1 MGARAPTEDSYNRI
15 ITCCTMFDNDNTFAS
30 ANSVESIASSRGTAA
45 TNIGRTKLAPLTF
58 GDLFCGAGGSSEG
71 YRQLGFK
78 GLWAVDNWAP
88 AVETNQ
94 RNHPEIEVIQ
104 ADILKLDPHQLPKVD
119 VLIGSPPCTF
129 FSMSNNG
136 GKGNKE
142 KGMELVYRFL
152 YFVYVLKP
160 KYWVMENVPQLK
172 NHLPDEVLLRSIGV
186 DAPGFF
192 EIPKRVEL
200 NSANF
205 GVPQR
210 RRRFFCGHFPE
221 VFATHTQ
228 HPETNPGLKPWI
240 PLNHVL
246 NALPDPQIS
255 EREGEVQDPNYPF
268 KMPSAELTEQQD
280 LMAITRDEFE
290 EIKQKKQR
298 HSFYGF
304 MAIPERGDLPSRT
317 VVARSNKGRESL
329 LVKTK
334 DGRWF
339 RVLTIRE
346 NACLQGYPISYQFW
360 GPRLSDRYMLVGNAV
375 PVGLS
380 RAIAAAILRESGRFI
395 PTPSVRTSVGEKPL
409 PLTPKPRNFA
419 RRSKLPIARKFR
431 AHVPSCR
438 QNSHRVDLDNERA
451 GSVAH
456 PLSFANS
463 GFEPKKHLKRW
474 QACLH
479 YGIGKGFLKQR
490 LSVAAVYN
498 EFKTGADR
506 RTMRNLRK
514 FMRTLEHD
522 LQPRIPDAST
532 SQAIWSRHA
541 VNPEE
546 NPILILDYLDDFVNR
561 RFPKK
566 EFLNKRL
573 KKSGRIRVTTA
584 LGMPVRVAAAAI
596 GAAFIAEVMNH
607 GTVWISQNSEKAYVE
622 KKGLVSS
629 LITPKAAKLRFKN
642 LIAPPRASA
651 QS

>member
-1 MGARAPTEDSYNRI
+1 
-15 ITCCTMFDNDNTFAS
+15 MFDKDNTFSGAY
-30 ANSVESIASSRGTAA
+30 SVESIASSTGSSASSR
-45 TNIGRTKLAPLTF
+45 GRTRIAPLTF

-78 GLWAVDNWAP
+78 GLWAIDNWAP

-94 RNHPEIEVIQ
+94 KNHPEIKVIQ
-104 ADILKLDPHQLPKVD
+104 ADVLTLDPYRLPKVD

-142 KGMELVYRFL
+142 KGMELVYRFF
-152 YFVYVLKP
+152 YFVHVLKP
-160 KYWVMENVPQLK
+160 RYWVMENVPQLK
-172 NHLPDEVLLRSIGV
+172 NHLPNVVPLRSIGV
-186 DAPGFF
+186 DAPGCFD
-192 EIPKRVEL
+192 IPMRAEL

-210 RRRFFCGHFPE
+210 RRRFFCGNFPE

-228 HPETNPGLKPWI
+228 SPDKNQGLKPWI
-240 PLNHVL
+240 PLDHVL
-246 NALPDPQIS
+246 NALPDPHTP
-255 EREGEVQDPNYPF
+255 ERVGEVQDPNYPF
-268 KMPSAELTEQQD
+268 RIPAAELTEQTD
-280 LMAITRDEFE
+280 LSPITRDEFE
-290 EIKQKKQR
+290 DIKQKKQR

-304 MAIPERGDLPSRT
+304 MTIPERGELPSRT

-360 GPRLSDRYMLVGNAV
+360 GPRLCDRYMLVGNAV

-380 RAIAAAILRESGRFI
+380 RAIAEAILNDSGRII
-395 PTPSVRTSVGEKPL
+395 PKPLVKITVGEKPT
-409 PLTPKPRNFA
+409 PLTVKPRNLA
-419 RRSKLPIARKFR
+419 QRTRLPIARKFR

-438 QNSHRVDLDNERA
+438 QNSHRVDLDNEGA
-451 GSVAH
+451 GSAVH
-456 PLSFANS
+456 PLFLAND
-463 GFEPKKHLKRW
+463 GFRPQKHLKRW

-490 LSVAAVYN
+490 LSVATVYN

-522 LQPRIPDAST
+522 LQPQIPDAST

-541 VNPEE
+541 TGPEGNPV
-546 NPILILDYLDDFVNR
+546 LILDYLDEFVNR

-573 KKSGRIRVTTA
+573 KKSGRIWVTNA
-584 LGMPVRVAAAAI
+584 LGLPVRVAAAAM
-596 GAAFIAEVMNH
+596 GAAFVAEVMNH
-607 GTVWISQNSEKAYVE
+607 GTVWISQKSAKAYVE
-622 KKGLVSS
+622 EKGFPSA
-629 LITPKAAKLRFKN
+629 LIAPKGIKIRFKN
-642 LIAPPRASA
+642 LIASHRASTPMRA
-651 QS
+651 SR